1 MTIIKMMITFI
12 PIKPLI
18 NQDVQM
24 IPNRDR
30 FYQMTFASIY
40 PLYIKKAERK
50 GRSKGEVDA
59 IILWLT
65 GFNESGI
72 AQQLERQNSFE
83 TFFQDCPNYN
93 PNASKVKGKIC
104 GYRIE
109 EIQDPLIQKVRI
121 LDKLID
127 DLAKGKKM
135 EKILPL

>member
-1 MTIIKMMITFI
+1 MTTIKMMITFI

-18 NQDVQM
+18 NPDVQM

-30 FYQMTFASIY
+30 FYQMTFASVY
-40 PLYIKKAERK
+40 PLYLKKAERK
-50 GRSKGEVDA
+50 GRTKNEVDA

-65 GFNESGI
+65 GYDEKGI
-72 AQQLERQNSFE
+72 AEQLESLNNFE

-93 PNASKVKGKIC
+93 PNANKIKGTIC

-135 EKILPL
+135 EKILPR

>member
-1 MTIIKMMITFI
+1 MI
-12 PIKPLI
+12 
-18 NQDVQM
+18 NSEVHM

-30 FYQMTFASIY
+30 FYQMKFASVY

-50 GRSKGEVDA
+50 GRTKGEVDA

-65 GFNESGI
+65 GFDESGI
-72 AQQLERQNSFE
+72 AQQLERQNNFE

-93 PNASKVKGKIC
+93 PNANKVRGTIC

-135 EKILPL
+135 EKILQL

>member
-1 MTIIKMMITFI
+1 
-12 PIKPLI
+12 
-18 NQDVQM
+18 M

-30 FYQMTFASIY
+30 FYQMKFASVY

-50 GRSKGEVDA
+50 GRTKGEVDA

-65 GFNESGI
+65 GFDESGI
-72 AQQLERQNSFE
+72 AQQLERQNNFE

-93 PNASKVKGKIC
+93 PNANKVRGTIC

-135 EKILPL
+135 EKILQL